1 MASTTPGYLLDT
13 NILVHLIRWKA
24 VGQTIEANF
33 GLLGMLNR
41 SAISVVT
48 VGEMHSLVRK
58 WAWGMRKIEQLDNLL
73 DQLVWIDIHRTD
85 ILKTYGELD
94 DVSNR
99 GGRSMG
105 KNDVW
110 LAATAKVSGMKLLTT
125 DGDFDHLNPAHLTR
139 IRIDEKTGN
148 TLP

>member
-1 MASTTPGYLLDT
+1 MASTTTGYLLDT

-33 GLLGMLNR
+33 GLLGTLNR

-58 WAWGMRKIEQLDNLL
+58 WAWGARKIEQLDKLL
-73 DQLVWIDIHRTD
+73 DELVWIDINRTD
-85 ILKTYGELD
+85 ILKAYGELD

-99 GGRSMG
+99 AGRPMG

-125 DGDFDHLNPAHLTR
+125 DGDFDHLNPAYLTR

>member
-1 MASTTPGYLLDT
+1 MAPPSPGYLLDT
-13 NILVHLIRWKA
+13 NILVHLIRWKT
-24 VGQTIEANF
+24 VGQTIDAAF
-33 GLLGMLNR
+33 GLLGSLNQ

-58 WAWGMRKIEQLDNLL
+58 WRWGASKIDQLEKLL
-73 DQLVWIDIHRTD
+73 DELVWIDINRPD

-94 DVSNR
+94 HLTNR
-99 GGRSMG
+99 AGCPMG

-125 DGDFDHLNPAHLTR
+125 DGDFDHLHPTHLTR
-139 IRIDEKTGN
+139 IQIDEKTGN
-148 TLP
+148 PLP